1 LGARCWNRRRI
12 LNCKS
17 AAHNVFQL
25 NHPHTK
31 AHFMTKPRAIPWV
44 GSIRDISLGHAL
56 FAAAMAGL
64 GILGLIYGDFAL
76 QWQPV
81 PPDLPGRQALAYLSG
96 AIMLVGGTGLLVKPI
111 AGRCALGLSL
121 YLLIF
126 WVSPQALKVVPA
138 ALSVGAWL
146 GFCETLAA
154 AIGGWILWSTLR
166 RPAVETGGRFGELEM
181 ARRLFG
187 IACLVFGLS
196 HFEYAAFTAGM
207 IPPWL
212 PLRVG
217 LAYATGA
224 GHAAAGLAILVGIRP
239 RLAATLEAAMM
250 SAFVVLVHIPSLWTV
265 PDWAPTARIE
275 WTALFWSSALAG
287 SAWIVA
293 HSFRGRPPR
302 GGSSGAGSSGRPP
315 T

>member
-1 LGARCWNRRRI
+1 
-12 LNCKS
+12 
-17 AAHNVFQL
+17 
-25 NHPHTK
+25 
-31 AHFMTKPRAIPWV
+31 MTNPRAIPWV
-44 GSIRDISLGHAL
+44 GCMRHISLGHAL

-81 PPDLPGRQALAYLSG
+81 RPDLPGRHALAYLSG
-96 AIMLVGGTGLLVKPI
+96 AILLVGGAGLLFRPI

-126 WVSPQALKVVPA
+126 WVLPQALKVVPA
-138 ALSVGAWL
+138 ARSVGAWL

-154 AIGGWILWSTLR
+154 AIGALILWSSLR
-166 RPAVETGGRFGELEM
+166 RRPSETGRPGLGRLDI

-196 HFEYAAFTAGM
+196 HCQYAAFTAGM

-212 PLRVG
+212 PSRVG

-224 GHAAAGLAILVGIRP
+224 GHAAAGLAILFGVRD

-250 SAFVVLVHIPSLWTV
+250 SAFVVLVHIPSLWTW
-265 PDWAPTARIE
+265 PDGHP
-275 WTALFWSSALAG
+275 
-287 SAWIVA
+287 
-293 HSFRGRPPR
+293 RP
-302 GGSSGAGSSGRPP
+302 GFSGRLCSGPRHSP
-315 T
+315 DLHG